1 MKKQIIV
8 SAVVITL
15 SLINNLFADGKRFAA
30 SYTAATMP
38 QNEFEIELL
47 YFNNF
52 GKMSGSFQNYA
63 PKMEVEYGVLDNLT
77 ASLYFN
83 FTGTSAKNNSYV
95 SEPLNLES
103 NSLELRYRLGAMDQY
118 LIDPALYF
126 EFEYGKNVIGYEPK
140 IILSK
145 EYKNIIG
152 VINIASEFETER
164 SSGTRTTNF
173 DITGGA
179 LYELD
184 PFIACGI
191 EFRHDRIYDNTFGNS
206 LSQATFLGPTIN
218 IKNDDF
224 SLTVNIMKQLSGSPA
239 SNNSL
244 DLVMHENY
252 EFSAILEIE
261 L

>member
-8 SAVVITL
+8 SAVAITL

-38 QNEFEIELL
+38 QNEFELEML

-63 PKMEVEYGVLDNLT
+63 PKIEVEYGVLNNLT
-77 ASLYFN
+77 ASFYFN
-83 FTGTSAKNNSYV
+83 FTGTSAKNNSYP

-103 NSLELRYRLGAMDQY
+103 NSIELRYRPGAMDQY

-145 EYKNIIG
+145 QYKDIIG
-152 VINIASEFETER
+152 VLNIASEFETER
-164 SSGTRTTNF
+164 SSGARTTNF

-179 LYELD
+179 LYEFNSLV
-184 PFIACGI
+184 ACGI
-191 EFRHDRIYDNTFGNS
+191 EFRHDGIYSNTFGNR
-206 LSQATFLGPTIN
+206 LSRAAFLGPTVN
-218 IKNDDF
+218 LTNDDF
-224 SLTVNIMKQLSGSPA
+224 SLTVNLMKQLSGSPS
-239 SNNSL
+239 SNNGL

-252 EFSAILEIE
+252 EFTAILEIE